1 MPQPNKLNFEEDLNL
16 FGPASILKGLR
27 ISETKPNNEQETKLD
42 NQPLSTTIQ
51 DSKLD
56 NLPERVSLATNPRK
70 FSKQPERQLNY
81 QSERLSSPNKSNRVK
96 NGVE

>member
-51 DSKLD
+51 WLKAREPTWESKLS
-56 NLPERVSLATNPRK
+56 N
-70 FSKQPERQLNY
+70 QPD
-81 QSERLSSPNKSNRVK
+81 
-96 NGVE
+96 